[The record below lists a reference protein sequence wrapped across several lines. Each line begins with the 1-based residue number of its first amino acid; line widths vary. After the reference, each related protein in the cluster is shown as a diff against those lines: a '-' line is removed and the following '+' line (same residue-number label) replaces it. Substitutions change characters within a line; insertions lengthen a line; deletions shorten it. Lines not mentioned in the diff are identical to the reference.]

1 MSRQRIHPSIEFGSH
16 VTCRCCQGKGMVP
29 GTEALGIA
37 FLRKLSL
44 AVSKADVARVRGI
57 VPPAVADYLLNR
69 KRRDIVELEKRR
81 DIIIDIEGDASLLP
95 FESRI
100 ETVP

>member
-1 MSRQRIHPSIEFGSH
+1 
-16 VTCRCCQGKGMVP
+16 MVP

-44 AVSKADVARVRGI
+44 AVSKADVSRVKGV
-57 VPPAVADYLLNR
+57 VPPTVADYLLNR

-81 DIIIDIEGDASLLP
+81 DIVIDIEGDASLLP

-100 ETVP
+100 ETAP